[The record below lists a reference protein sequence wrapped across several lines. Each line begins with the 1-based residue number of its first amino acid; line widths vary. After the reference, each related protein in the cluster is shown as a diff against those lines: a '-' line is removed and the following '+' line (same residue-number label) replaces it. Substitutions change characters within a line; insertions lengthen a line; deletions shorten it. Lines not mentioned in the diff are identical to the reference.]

1 MTPTTIC
8 RLENEPLDAGSRHR
22 ARAFGQ
28 DQRANRHPRRLC
40 RRSGGEFQTVT
51 IDFYSRSDPMQ
62 PDPVLQSLNAV
73 LQRTSSA
80 SMTKGV
86 AAALLDNSD
95 HRSPAAGS
103 G

>member
-1 MTPTTIC
+1 MDRAI
-8 RLENEPLDAGSRHR
+8 ER
-22 ARAFGQ
+22 AR
-28 DQRANRHPRRLC
+28 
-40 RRSGGEFQTVT
+40 SGRTSALIVIPAGYADALDGFRTVT

-62 PDPVLQSLNAV
+62 PNPVLQSLNAV

-86 AAALLDNSD
+86 AAALLDNLTP
-95 HRSPAAGS
+95 RGPAAGS